1 MLKGLDLMKNKIS
14 YFKSGNIIGICRAK
28 NGFKQYNHKT
38 PDYADI
44 KLNVLIKGVKYNVVG
59 EIQFMLKAM
68 MNFKHSAHS
77 LYSIIRRKEFVTDF
91 VKVLKW
97 RNPKRMTFIAAS
109 TLDYNVWCDI
119 IVTHQTKFLTGSK
132 QDEIFMKSIFKKVHI
147 KTKEKAT
154 IKCFKLILQ
163 NEDKKRILA
172 ET

>member
-91 VKVLKW
+91 VKVRPW
-97 RNPKRMTFIAAS
+97 RDAVDLIAAS
-109 TLDYNVWCDI
+109 TVDYNALCDLM
-119 IVTHQTKFLTGSK
+119 VTHQMKLITGE
-132 QDEIFMKSIFKKVHI
+132 QREQILIESILKNVHI

>member
-91 VKVLKW
+91 VKVSKW
-97 RNPKRMTFIAAS
+97 RNDPMMQLFIATS
-109 TLDYNVWCDI
+109 TVDYNTLCDL
-119 IVTHQTKFLTGSK
+119 IVTHQTKFFRGQQLDPVIEQILK
-132 QDEIFMKSIFKKVHI
+132 NVHI